1 MSVSKCF
8 IIAELSANH
17 GGDIKIAKET
27 IRAAKSAGAD
37 AIKLQTYTADS
48 ITLNARNNFFKIAQ
62 NTLWDGQYL
71 YDLYKEAALPWEW
84 HHELFKVA
92 AEEGILCFSSP
103 FDNNAVDFLEQF
115 NPPYYK
121 IASFEI
127 NDIPLIK
134 YTAEKGRP
142 MIIST
147 GMGNETEIEQAVN
160 VCRSVGNNEITLLK
174 CTSSYPAPLDASNLK
189 SLQLLKDRFGVSVG
203 LSDHTEGFI
212 APVVAV
218 SLGASVIEKHF
229 ILDRSIR
236 GADASF
242 SMEPK
247 EFKQMVDQVRLAES
261 SLGQANFNIPKQ
273 SEANQK
279 FKRSLFIS
287 QDIKKGECF
296 SKLNVKSVRPSDGIS
311 PQYFEAVMDRKA
323 KHDLYFGNPLKLSDV
338 ENGEELVTGQ

>member
-1 MSVSKCF
+1 MSVNKCL

-17 GGDIKIAKET
+17 GGDIEIAKKT
-27 IRAAKSAGAD
+27 LRAAKTAGAD

-48 ITLNARNNFFKIAQ
+48 ITLNARNDYFKIVQ

-84 HHELFKVA
+84 YEELFNL
-92 AEEGILCFSSP
+92 AEEQGILCFSSP
-103 FDNNAVDFLEQF
+103 FDFSAVDFLEQF

-147 GMGNETEIEQAVN
+147 GMGSETEIEQAVN

-174 CTSSYPAPLDASNLK
+174 CISSYPAPLDVSNLN
-189 SLQLLKDRFGVSVG
+189 SIPLLKDRFGVKVG

-229 ILDRSIR
+229 ILDRNIG

-247 EFKQMVDQVRLAES
+247 EFKQMVDNVRLAES
-261 SLGQANFNIPKQ
+261 SLGKATFNIPKQ

-296 SKLNVKSVRPSDGIS
+296 SKVNVKSVRPSDGLS
-311 PQYFEAVMDRKA
+311 PHYFEAIIDRKA
-323 KHDLYFGNPLKLSDV
+323 KHDLYFGNPLKLDDI
-338 ENGEELVTGQ
+338 ENGEELTTGQ